1 MRSTRPVP
9 LTVESIPSLTWLQLN
24 AGAHLLPEAGA
35 TQERTLFGVGS
46 SVWFGADLASKDRQV
61 S

>member
-9 LTVESIPSLTWLQLN
+9 LTVESIPSLTWLQPN

-35 TQERTLFGVGS
+35 TQERTLEAVRCPGRAGGFPPGPP
-46 SVWFGADLASKDRQV
+46 QV
-61 S
+61 RT